1 MSLVTSPAEI
11 RVEPWP
17 SERPLFALALLAS
30 LGIWL
35 VAVITI
41 VGLVYAAFLGVFFF
55 VMHLAFVAHV
65 RGNGVRIGP
74 DQFPELHAAVEGLSR
89 RMGLK
94 KVPEAYLMHGG
105 GMLNALATR
114 FIGSDL
120 VVLYAELIEACG
132 SDTAARDMIVAHE
145 LGHIHRGHVRWHLA
159 VAPAMLVP
167 FLGTALSRAREYT
180 CDRYGLAGAGSR
192 EGALLGMSILA
203 AGGELGRRVN
213 RRAMVEQRAQLNTG
227 WMTIGEWLSTHPPLS
242 KRMAQL
248 DPALGVSAVPA
259 AQGPIRA
266 LAIIGACLAPF
277 VLAGFAAAWL
287 LPSWIARTQAEAK
300 AEANASGYEPP
311 PRAVAD
317 EQARREIAALAAFLE
332 AERAAGRELPW
343 DTVELYSR
351 WTAGNPNPPEPFDP
365 FDGDRYGYS
374 QRGDQFLLWSVGPDG
389 ESRTADDIRYDS
401 RTGARTVAR

>member
-1 MSLVTSPAEI
+1 MSFVTSPAEI

-17 SERPLFALALLAS
+17 SERPLFTLALLAS

-35 VAVITI
+35 VAIITI
-41 VGLVYAAFLGVFFF
+41 VGAVYAVMLGVFFF

-74 DQFPELHAAVEGLSR
+74 DQFAELHAAVEGLSR

-114 FIGSDL
+114 FIGSDF

-192 EGALLGMSILA
+192 DGALLGMSILA

-213 RRAMVEQRAQLNTG
+213 RRAMVDQRAQLNTG
-227 WMTIGEWLSTHPPLS
+227 WMTIGEWLSTHPPLA

-248 DPALGVSAVPA
+248 DPALAVTPVPA
-259 AQGPIRA
+259 AQGAIRA

-277 VLAGFAAAWL
+277 VLAGFAAALL
-287 LPSWIARTQAEAK
+287 LPSWIARTQAEANRSPYQ
-300 AEANASGYEPP
+300 APP
-311 PRAVAD
+311 PAVAD
-317 EQARREIAALAAFLE
+317 EQARREIAALAAFVE
-332 AERAAGRELPW
+332 AERTAGRELPW
-343 DTVELYSR
+343 DTTELYNR
-351 WTAGNPNPPEPFDP
+351 WTAANPNRTEPFDP

-389 ESRTADDIRYDS
+389 ESRTGDDITYDS
-401 RTGARTVAR
+401 RTVGR